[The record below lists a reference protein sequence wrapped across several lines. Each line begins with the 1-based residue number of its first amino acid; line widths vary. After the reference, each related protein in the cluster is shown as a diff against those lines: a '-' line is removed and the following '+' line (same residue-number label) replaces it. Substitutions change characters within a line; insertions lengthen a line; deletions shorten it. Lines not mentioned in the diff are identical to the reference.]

1 MSVKLEVPPGFT
13 KPLNKI
19 VHKGIINAI
28 DDTCMQDHESK
39 DVDKLI
45 CGKRRSLRERTP
57 SNLFVSTHFLPSPPG
72 SGRPSKHRSDVTAS
86 QPLRR
91 GPGRPRKQKS
101 DESSASESLRR
112 RPGRP
117 RKLISEVTE
126 ASAVSP
132 PAPPSGSTGDVSV
145 QVSATRNSLEPV
157 VSPPKTP
164 LGSTS
169 DRPLK
174 VEEERESNPLLRLK
188 KPPKTKHTPQML
200 DEELKKVIHKV
211 EYLLVQ
217 KLLSSGNDVDS
228 MVHHA
233 NTTFTYLK
241 GFGVEYESFYRDVTE
256 YIKHCYNLHD
266 AEKEETVLSFS
277 VWGGNYLNAMRNA
290 NDAEEVMVR
299 AQGEHEKVKEKM
311 GTLKRQLE
319 DLKQELAH
327 IEHEDERLKRDIIKY
342 KEAHDVAE
350 AKRLELG
357 TQLEAAQAKLRE
369 IKQRKNAALVGI
381 ESTTQRLESTYR

>member
-72 SGRPSKHRSDVTAS
+72 SGRPSKHRSD
-86 QPLRR
+86 
-91 GPGRPRKQKS
+91 
-101 DESSASESLRR
+101 ESSASESLRR

-117 RKLISEVTE
+117 RKLISDE
-126 ASAVSP
+126 APAVSP

-299 AQGEHEKVKEKM
+299 AQGEHEKVKEKI

-342 KEAHDVAE
+342 REAHDVAE

-381 ESTTQRLESTYR
+381 ECTTQRLESTYR